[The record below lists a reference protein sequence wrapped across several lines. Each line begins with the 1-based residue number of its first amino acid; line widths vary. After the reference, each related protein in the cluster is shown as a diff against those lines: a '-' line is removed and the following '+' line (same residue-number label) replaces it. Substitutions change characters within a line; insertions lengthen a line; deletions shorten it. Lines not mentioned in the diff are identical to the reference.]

1 MFAKMQIFW
10 GIKIIK
16 QNEHLKEKSKYN
28 VFYVKILVQIVA
40 EDRRLFPYIA
50 YFLFALIMVTF
61 SWSTE
66 EPHHLRIEMT
76 FLTTILIAIGEY
88 YEVAFFIFEKI
99 RKVDKF
105 LKSELFLMEIHLFK
119 IWILSNAL
127 MNYIG
132 NISYSLYL
140 VHWPIFATIKY
151 FAPDNNLGNFK
162 HNLDNSLLRYPQLR
176 A

>member
-1 MFAKMQIFW
+1 M
-10 GIKIIK
+10 
-16 QNEHLKEKSKYN
+16 
-28 VFYVKILVQIVA
+28 V
-40 EDRRLFPYIA
+40 EDRRLLPYIA

-88 YEVAFFIFEKI
+88 YEVE
-99 RKVDKF
+99 KF
-105 LKSELFLMEIHLFK
+105 LKSDFFLTKIHLFLK

-140 VHWPIFATIKY
+140 VHWPIFATVKY
-151 FAPDNNLGNFK
+151 FAPDNNLGKFK
-162 HNLDNSLLRYPQLR
+162 ENLDNSLLRRPQLR
-176 A
+176 T